1 MTRLTEDDLIA
12 RHFAPLATLAG
23 ADGLRD
29 DAALIEPPPGMG
41 FVVTVDALV
50 ETVHFLPDDP
60 PATIAQKSLRVNLS
74 DLAAKGAEPYGFL
87 LSLGLPDGWT
97 DAWLDGFASGL
108 AADVAA
114 YRFPLIGGDT
124 VRTPGPLTLSVTAF
138 GIVPSGAI
146 PRRGG
151 ARPGDRLFVSGT
163 IGDGALGLRVLRGDL
178 ASLSSE
184 DRAHL
189 VDRYRVPRP
198 RVSLAAAVLKH
209 ASASMDLSDGFVG
222 DLRKMLR
229 VSGVSATIDL
239 AAVPLSPAARAAIA
253 MEKALFAKAVTGGD
267 DYEILCAVP
276 PGSVEGF
283 VKAAAEA
290 DVAVAH
296 VGTVTEGGDGPV
308 FTERGEERRFGAG
321 SFSHF

>member
-1 MTRLTEDDLIA
+1 MARLSEDDLIA

-29 DAALIEPPPGMG
+29 DAALIEPPPGMA

-50 ETVHFLPDDP
+50 AAVHFLPDDP

-74 DLAAKGAEPYGFL
+74 DLAAKGATPFGFL
-87 LSLGLPDGWT
+87 LSLSLPDAWT
-97 DAWLDGFASGL
+97 NEWLEAFGAGL
-108 AADVAA
+108 AADVAT

-138 GIVPSGAI
+138 GLVPAGRI
-146 PRRGG
+146 PRRSG
-151 ARPGDRLFVSGT
+151 ARPGDALFVSGT
-163 IGDGALGLRVLRGDL
+163 IGDGALGLRVRRGGL
-178 ASLSSE
+178 AELDAA
-184 DRAHL
+184 DRDYL
-189 VDRYRVPRP
+189 VDRYRLPRP
-198 RVSLAAAVLKH
+198 RVGLAKAVLHH

-229 VSGVSATIDL
+229 VSGASAMIDL
-239 AAVPLSPAARAAIA
+239 AKVPLSQAAHAAIVSDPG
-253 MEKALFAKAVTGGD
+253 LFDVAVTGGD

-276 PGSVEGF
+276 EAAVDAF
-283 VKAAAEA
+283 VDEAAKGG
-290 DVAVAH
+290 VAVTR
-296 VGTVTEGGDGPV
+296 VGVVTEGPAQPAFLLDGRERV
-308 FTERGEERRFGAG
+308 FASA